1 MFYVHTM
8 LNLTDYKLV
17 DFTSKEEQRVSRDEI
32 IQRVESGEIIV
43 GVVKINDIYVMRE
56 KGKKGKLSLED
67 YAILTDR
74 LYLIDEFDCEKN
86 GTTPDK
92 VAFGNNNKFSWRC
105 PKGHSYVS
113 AITKRTNTKRGC
125 PFCHHHIVIQ
135 GETDF
140 ETYCKTNNLEYLL
153 DEWDYEK
160 NSVLPS
166 EIFPNRHEK
175 VFWLCLEKKHSYESL
190 PSDRIQGGGCSY
202 CHSQTSFPEQTIL
215 YYMKQFGLYV
225 DNRFKYDN
233 KYEIDI
239 YLPEYKIGIEYDGRA
254 WHSSKDSIRRDEK
267 KNKVLS
273 DAGIKLIRLREVGCS
288 QIELYDAIEIPVSD
302 LDTGIKEL
310 KQVLSNLGVQFEA
323 NINTKRDR
331 QAIQSQ
337 YLSSKKEQSIK
348 ITHPHIAAEWNYDKN
363 GDLKPEMFSYGS
375 EEKVWWRCKNCGSEY
390 KSTIFSR
397 CINKHGCPSCARFNQ
412 CTKGTETFVDY
423 SEIEPFWSDSNP
435 PMEAVS
441 FASHTPLSITCPECN
456 FSEIVNRLDQRVIRQ
471 EGLTCKNCNYHV
483 EVTKWKKEKEDFIKQ
498 KEIVDELADEFL
510 SFYANSKKS

>member
-8 LNLTDYKLV
+8 LNLTDYKIV
-17 DFTSKEEQRVSRDEI
+17 DFTTKEEQRVSQDAI
-32 IQRVESGEIIV
+32 IQRVESGETIV

-56 KGKKGKLSLED
+56 KGKLGKITLED
-67 YAILTDR
+67 YAILTDKQ
-74 LYLIDEFDCEKN
+74 YLLDEWDYEKN
-86 GTTPDK
+86 DVTSDIISYSNHRK
-92 VAFGNNNKFSWRC
+92 VFWKCS
-105 PKGHSYVS
+105 KGHSYFS
-113 AITKRTNTKRGC
+113 SISNRTNSDNGC
-125 PFCHHHIVIQ
+125 PYCTHHKLMQ

-166 EIFPNRHEK
+166 EIFPNRMIK
-175 VFWLCLEKKHSYESL
+175 VFWLCLEKKHSYESF
-190 PSDRIQGGGCSY
+190 PSDRIQGCGCSY
-202 CHSQTSFPEQTIL
+202 CHSQTSFPEQAIL

-225 DNRFKYDN
+225 NNRFKYDN
-233 KYEIDI
+233 KYEVDI
-239 YLPEYKIGIEYDGRA
+239 YLPEYKIGIEYDGKV
-254 WHSSKDSIRRDEK
+254 WHSSNDSIRRDEK

-273 DAGIKLIRLREVGCS
+273 DASIKLIRLREVGCPH
-288 QIELYDAIEIPVSD
+288 IEKCDSIEILVSD
-302 LDTGIKEL
+302 LDTSIREL
-310 KQVLSNLGVQFEA
+310 KQVLNNLGVQFEA
-323 NINTKRDR
+323 DINTKRDR

-348 ITHPHIAAEWNYDKN
+348 ITHPHIAVEWDYDKN
-363 GDLKPEMFSYGS
+363 GDLTPEMFSYGS
-375 EEKVWWRCKNCGSEY
+375 EEKVWWRCRKCSSEY
-390 KSTIFSR
+390 KMTILHRCSHKSGCVNCSR
-397 CINKHGCPSCARFNQ
+397 IRF
-412 CTKGTETFVDY
+412 TKEKQKTFADY
-423 SEIEPFWSDSNP
+423 SEIESFWSDSNP

-441 FASHTPLSITCPECN
+441 FASRTPLSITCPECN
-456 FSEIVNRLDQRVIRQ
+456 FSEIVNRLDQRIMRQ